1 MKRILFLLVSI
12 FIGQNLCAQDVI
24 LLKKNAEEIQAKVL
38 KITDSE
44 VEHKRWDNPEG
55 PTYTLPAEDIFTI
68 TYQNGTK
75 DVISQFNDHPST
87 KNRKYADA
95 FGHHPRYQGEIA
107 FAYGLPVSE
116 GTADLFPRIVFE
128 TVHGVRICP
137 YAFVGAGLGVNYF
150 YKDLYA
156 TDGWNF
162 YDLGSGGT
170 ILPIFVNTK
179 AYLPTGRKSA
189 LYLSWDLGAAMGIG
203 GYFSSGTEF
212 YTSIGPGISF
222 GRQNKGV
229 RGDFS
234 IRFQHIGTGLNALL
248 FRIGLGF

>member
-1 MKRILFLLVSI
+1 MPKI
-12 FIGQNLCAQDVI
+12 FIIKERRKGDSG
-24 LLKKNAEEIQAKVL
+24 KVL
-38 KITDSE
+38 KVNDSE
-44 VEHKRWDNPEG
+44 MEYKRWDNPDG
-55 PTYTLPAEDIFTI
+55 PVYTLPAEEVFTI

-75 DVISQFNDHPST
+75 DLISQFDDQPSS

-95 FGHHPRYQGEIA
+95 FGRHPRYQGEIA
-107 FAYGLPVSE
+107 FAYGLPLSE
-116 GTADLFPRIVFE
+116 GTADLFPRIAFE

-137 YAFVGAGLGVNYF
+137 YAFVGAGFGINYF
-150 YKDLYA
+150 YQELYA
-156 TDGWNF
+156 SDGWRIYELN
-162 YDLGSGGT
+162 SGGT
-170 ILPIFVNTK
+170 ILPIFVNAK

>member
-1 MKRILFLLVSI
+1 MPKI
-12 FIGQNLCAQDVI
+12 FIIKERRKGDSG
-24 LLKKNAEEIQAKVL
+24 KVL
-38 KITDSE
+38 KVNDSE
-44 VEHKRWDNPEG
+44 MEYKRWDNPDG
-55 PTYTLPAEDIFTI
+55 PVYTLPAEEVFTI

-75 DVISQFNDHPST
+75 DLISQFDDQPSS
-87 KNRKYADA
+87 KNSKYADA
-95 FGHHPRYQGEIA
+95 FGRHPRYQGEIA
-107 FAYGLPVSE
+107 FAYGLPLSE
-116 GTADLFPRIVFE
+116 GTADLFPRIAFE

-137 YAFVGAGLGVNYF
+137 YAFVGAGFGINYF
-150 YKDLYA
+150 YQELYA
-156 TDGWNF
+156 SDGWRIYELN
-162 YDLGSGGT
+162 SGGT
-170 ILPIFVNTK
+170 ILPIFVNAK